1 MIYLRHP
8 ASSSLLRINFTETI
22 PKSGEIRFSL
32 ASNIGAQLAL
42 GQGIYDAEAK
52 NVPWHASVCWNI
64 CYIFRS
70 QICEF
75 AMMLVLQLGIL
86 VVRGSNVNFVA
97 PLGARNSQA
106 PEGLQHA
113 EISFAYFCWFHIP

>member
-1 MIYLRHP
+1 MIYLRH
-8 ASSSLLRINFTETI
+8 
-22 PKSGEIRFSL
+22 PKSGEIRFSS
-32 ASNIGAQLAL
+32 SNIGAQLAL

-75 AMMLVLQLGIL
+75 AMMLVLQLGIP
-86 VVRGSNVNFVA
+86 VVRGSNEKKC
-97 PLGARNSQA
+97 GSTW
-106 PEGLQHA
+106 GL
-113 EISFAYFCWFHIP
+113 